1 MTVDVTANHRY
12 YQFIATPVTVISK
25 QLCPDE
31 VVTLA
36 LSHPIGEFTAAYGD
50 ANFLLVKLDDP
61 TGELEAG
68 LAAQQTSQSRAGS
81 NLNVLGFHTVVAD
94 LHEAPRGM
102 AKDDLSGVGVAELRR
117 RLTQARHFAITLEK
131 RVHDGSYQDRVSVGR
146 ARNKDVV
153 LRHPSVSKFHAWF
166 ERDAQGN
173 WSVADAGSKNGTR
186 ANTTDVAVRELAKIK
201 PGDVLRFGSVEVML
215 CGADSLWKTLRVS

>member
-1 MTVDVTANHRY
+1 
-12 YQFIATPVTVISK
+12 VTVISK

-50 ANFLLVKLDDP
+50 ANFLLIKLDDP

-68 LAAQQTSQSRAGS
+68 LAAQQTSQSRTGS

-94 LHEAPRGM
+94 LHDSPRAM
-102 AKDDLSGVGVAELRR
+102 PKDDPSGVGVAELRR

-166 ERDAQGN
+166 ERDPQGS
-173 WSVADAGSKNGTR
+173 WCVADAGSKNGTR
-186 ANTTDVAVRELAKIK
+186 ANAADVAVRELAKVK
-201 PGDVLRFGSVEVML
+201 PGDVLRFGSVEIML
-215 CGADSLWKTLRVS
+215 CSADSLWKTLRFS

>member
-1 MTVDVTANHRY
+1 MTVDVTPNHRY
-12 YQFIATPVTVISK
+12 YQSIATPVTVISK

-94 LHEAPRGM
+94 LHDAPRGA

-166 ERDAQGN
+166 ERDAQGI

-215 CGADSLWKTLRVS
+215 CSADSLWKTLRVS

>member
-1 MTVDVTANHRY
+1 
-12 YQFIATPVTVISK
+12 VTVISK

-50 ANFLLVKLDDP
+50 ANFLLIKLDDP

-94 LHEAPRGM
+94 LHDSPRAG
-102 AKDDLSGVGVAELRR
+102 AAGAGKEDLSGVGVAELRR
-117 RLTQARHFAITLEK
+117 RLSQARHFAITLEK

-146 ARNKDVV
+146 ARNKDIV

-173 WSVADAGSKNGTR
+173 WCVADAGSKNGTR

-215 CGADSLWKTLRVS
+215 CSADSLWKTLRFS

>member
-1 MTVDVTANHRY
+1 M
-12 YQFIATPVTVISK
+12 
-25 QLCPDE
+25 
-31 VVTLA
+31 
-36 LSHPIGEFTAAYGD
+36 GEFTAAYGD

-68 LAAQQTSQSRAGS
+68 LAAQQTSQSRAQP

-94 LHEAPRGM
+94 LHDAPRGL
-102 AKDDLSGVGVAELRR
+102 AKDDPAGVSVAELRR
-117 RLTQARHFAITLEK
+117 RLTLARHFAITLEK
-131 RVHDGSYQDRVSVGR
+131 RVQDGGFQERVSVGR

-166 ERDAQGN
+166 ERDPEGN
-173 WSVADAGSKNGTR
+173 WCVADAGSKNGTR
-186 ANTTDVAVRELAKIK
+186 ANASDVAARELARIK

-215 CGADSLWKTLRVS
+215 CSADSLWKTLRFS

>member
-1 MTVDVTANHRY
+1 M
-12 YQFIATPVTVISK
+12 TVISK

-94 LHEAPRGM
+94 LSEAPRAGAG
-102 AKDDLSGVGVAELRR
+102 AKEDLAGAGVTELRR
-117 RLTQARHFAITLEK
+117 RLSQARHFAITLEK

-146 ARNKDVV
+146 ARNKDIV

-186 ANTTDVAVRELAKIK
+186 TNTTDVAVRELAKIK
-201 PGDVLRFGSVEVML
+201 PGDILRFGSVEVML
-215 CGADSLWKTLRVS
+215 CSADSLWKTLRSS

>member
-1 MTVDVTANHRY
+1 
-12 YQFIATPVTVISK
+12 VTVISK

-68 LAAQQTSQSRAGS
+68 LAAQQTSQSRSAS

-94 LHEAPRGM
+94 LNENPRAM
-102 AKDDLSGVGVAELRR
+102 AKDDPSGVGVAELRR
-117 RLTQARHFAITLEK
+117 RLSQARHFAITLEK

-166 ERDAQGN
+166 ERDASGV
-173 WSVADAGSKNGTR
+173 WCVADAGSKNGTR
-186 ANTTDVAVRELAKIK
+186 ANSSDVAVRELAKVK

-215 CGADSLWKTLRVS
+215 CSADSLWKTLRFS

>member
-1 MTVDVTANHRY
+1 M
-12 YQFIATPVTVISK
+12 TVISK

-36 LSHPIGEFTAAYGD
+36 LSHPIAEFTTAYGD

-68 LAAQQTSQSRAGS
+68 LAAQQISHSRAGS
-81 NLNVLGFHTVVAD
+81 NLNVLGFHTVVSD
-94 LHEAPRGM
+94 LQERPRSM
-102 AKDDLSGVGVAELRR
+102 PKDDPAGVGVAELRR

-166 ERDAQGN
+166 ERDASGV

-186 ANTTDVAVRELAKIK
+186 ANAVDVAARELAKVK
-201 PGDVLRFGSVEVML
+201 PGDVLRFGSVEVMV
-215 CGADSLWKTLRVS
+215 CSADSLWKTLRFS

>member
-1 MTVDVTANHRY
+1 M
-12 YQFIATPVTVISK
+12 TVISK

-36 LSHPIGEFTAAYGD
+36 LSHPVGEFTAAYGD

-94 LHEAPRGM
+94 LHESPRGG

-173 WSVADAGSKNGTR
+173 WCVADAGSKNGTR

-215 CGADSLWKTLRVS
+215 CSADSLWKTLRMT

>member
-1 MTVDVTANHRY
+1 M
-12 YQFIATPVTVISK
+12 
-25 QLCPDE
+25 
-31 VVTLA
+31 A

-68 LAAQQTSQSRAGS
+68 LAAQQTSQSRTGS

-94 LHEAPRGM
+94 LNETPRAM
-102 AKDDLSGVGVAELRR
+102 PKDDPAGVGVAELRR

-146 ARNKDVV
+146 ARNKDIV

-166 ERDAQGN
+166 ERDGSGN
-173 WSVADAGSKNGTR
+173 WCVADAGSKNGTR
-186 ANTTDVAVRELAKIK
+186 ANSSDVAARELAKVK
-201 PGDVLRFGSVEVML
+201 PGDLLRFGSVEVML
-215 CGADSLWKTLRVS
+215 CSADSLWKTLRFT

>member
-1 MTVDVTANHRY
+1 M
-12 YQFIATPVTVISK
+12 TVISK

-61 TGELEAG
+61 PGELEAG
-68 LAAQQTSQSRAGS
+68 LAAQQT
-81 NLNVLGFHTVVAD
+81 VVAD
-94 LHEAPRGM
+94 LHDSPRSM
-102 AKDDLSGVGVAELRR
+102 PKDDPSGVGVAELRR
-117 RLTQARHFAITLEK
+117 RLSQARHFAITLEK

-166 ERDAQGN
+166 ERDPQGL
-173 WSVADAGSKNGTR
+173 WCVADAGSKNGTR
-186 ANTTDVAVRELAKIK
+186 ANVADVAVRELVKVK

-215 CGADSLWKTLRVS
+215 CSADSLWKTLRFS